1 MIFNMNASC
10 LWAYRL
16 PRILCVMLAA
26 TLFLTGSLE
35 IFAAT
40 RAPVY
45 GTRGIVT
52 SISPLASEVGASIL
66 RQGGNAADAAVAVG
80 FALAVTWPS
89 AGNLGG
95 GGFSLVRM
103 ADGAVNFLD
112 YREVAP
118 AASGR
123 DFYLD
128 AKGDVIPQASTLG
141 YRAVGT
147 PGTVAGLALLH
158 QKYGKLPW
166 KKLLEPAR
174 RLAKEGFIVDEY
186 LASSLESNR
195 DDLTQFPISNR
206 IFLKEGKG
214 FIAGDKFV
222 QPELSWSLAQ
232 IQKKGANAFYR
243 GEIAQRLVG
252 AIQKGGGV
260 MTLDDLANYTA
271 KEREPLQGRYK
282 TYHIITAPP
291 PSSGG
296 ALLLAMLGMLEK
308 DDLAKLGF
316 GSAAYNHLLVE
327 TMRRAYA
334 DRSEW
339 FGDPDFVNNPLKQL
353 LAPEYLA
360 QRRASINLNKATSS
374 SDIKPGKFSI
384 EESMETTH
392 YTVIDAEGNIVS
404 TTYTLNGS
412 YGSGATAEGTGILL
426 NNEMD
431 DFTTKPGTPNMFG
444 LIQNDRN
451 AIAPRKRP
459 LSSMT
464 PTIIL
469 EDNKPMLAL
478 GSPGGPTIINS
489 VFQVTLNLLEFNM
502 NIQAAIDAPKLH
514 HQWLPDRILFEPL
527 GLNPDTKKIMETM
540 GHTFGERSFQFGD
553 VQAVYFDKKKQ
564 QWSGG
569 SDSRHGGAVAVE

>member
-1 MIFNMNASC
+1 MLSPINTSDRLIFSRRRMLS
-10 LWAYRL
+10 LTLSFVW
-16 PRILCVMLAA
+16 CV
-26 TLFLTGSLE
+26 TYSLE
-35 IFAAT
+35 LFAA
-40 RAPVY
+40 APSPVY
-45 GTRGIVT
+45 GKRGLVA
-52 SISPLASEVGASIL
+52 SISPLASEVGAEIL

-95 GGFSLVRM
+95 GGFSLVRL
-103 ADGAVNFLD
+103 ADGSTNFLD
-112 YREVAP
+112 YRELAP
-118 AASGR
+118 AAAQR

-128 AKGDVIPQASTLG
+128 SKGEIIPQASTVG

-147 PGTVAGLALLH
+147 PGTVAGLTLLH

-166 KKLLEPAR
+166 KKLIEPAR

-195 DDLTQFPISNR
+195 DDLALFPISNQ
-206 IFLKEGKG
+206 IFLNDGKG
-214 FIAGDKFV
+214 FAAGDKFV
-222 QPELSWSLAQ
+222 QTELAWSLTQ
-232 IQKKGANAFYR
+232 IQKKGATAFYQ
-243 GEIAQRLVG
+243 GEIAQRLID
-252 AIQKGGGV
+252 AIHQGGGV
-260 MTLDDLANYTA
+260 MTLEDLANYKV
-271 KEREPLQGRYK
+271 KERAPLLGRYK
-282 TYHIITAPP
+282 SYQIITAPP

-296 ALLLAMLGMLEK
+296 ALLLGMLGILEK
-308 DDLAKLGF
+308 DDLTKLGF

-327 TMRRAYA
+327 IMRRAYA

-339 FGDPDFVNNPLKQL
+339 FGDPDFVDNPLNKL
-353 LAPEYLA
+353 LDPEYLA
-360 QRRASINLNKATSS
+360 KRRASINTTKATPSS
-374 SDIKPGKFSI
+374 EIKPGNFSVK
-384 EESMETTH
+384 ESMETTH
-392 YTVIDAEGNIVS
+392 FTIIDAEGNIVS

-412 YGSGATAEGTGILL
+412 YGSGATAKGTGILL

-431 DFTTKPGTPNMFG
+431 DFTTKPGSPNMFG

-451 AIAPRKRP
+451 AIAPLKRP

-469 EDNKPMLAL
+469 DDNKPILAL

-489 VFQVTLNLLEFNM
+489 VFQVTLNVLEFNM

-514 HQWLPDRILFEPL
+514 HQWLPDRILFEPW
-527 GLNPDTKKIMETM
+527 GVNPDTKKIMEAM